1 MKMKACGWILLG
13 LLWVGGEGARAQ
25 TVHLGIARA
34 GGHLVLSWPATIT
47 NGVLQ
52 SATNLAAPN
61 WVALSN
67 VVTGTVSNSV
77 AVTNTALAGF
87 FRLHLSTNSTSS
99 SSGKGPSGAVTSGM
113 ALIPAGTFT
122 IGDTLDG
129 ATDAIPTS
137 VTVSGFYLDTNL
149 VSYGQWQTVYGYAA
163 TNGYYFYQ
171 STSNGLYVADG
182 KGTNYPVETVD
193 WYDCVKWCNARS
205 AQAGLAPVY
214 YTDAGFT
221 QVFTNGDSGTT
232 VYANWATN
240 GYRLPTE
247 AEWEKAARG
256 GLSGQR
262 FPWGDTISWSQ
273 ANYFGEPEEFAY
285 DLAPAFGY
293 DPVFD
298 IGNSPY
304 TSPVGYFAPNGYG
317 LTDMAGNLEEWCWD
331 WYAGP
336 PYPAGSPYLGGT
348 DPQGPVGPLYNRAL
362 RGGPW
367 FAPANYAR
375 SAFRFSDNPAYAVNV
390 IGFRCVLSAGQ

>member
-1 MKMKACGWILLG
+1 M
-13 LLWVGGEGARAQ
+13 
-25 TVHLGIARA
+25 
-34 GGHLVLSWPATIT
+34 
-47 NGVLQ
+47 
-52 SATNLAAPN
+52 
-61 WVALSN
+61 
-67 VVTGTVSNSV
+67 
-77 AVTNTALAGF
+77 
-87 FRLHLSTNSTSS
+87 
-99 SSGKGPSGAVTSGM
+99 
-113 ALIPAGTFT
+113 
-122 IGDTLDG
+122 
-129 ATDAIPTS
+129 
-137 VTVSGFYLDTNL
+137 
-149 VSYGQWQTVYGYAA
+149 
-163 TNGYYFYQ
+163 
-171 STSNGLYVADG
+171 
-182 KGTNYPVETVD
+182 ETVD

-205 AQAGLAPVY
+205 QQAGLAPVY
-214 YTDAGFT
+214 YTDAGFDA
-221 QVFTNGDSGTT
+221 GLHEWGHGTT